1 VVVASVEGGSLLL
14 LPGELILFSLQF
26 TAEKTKCHCNGAAG
40 MNINWGLLRE
50 EERKKL
56 GGAAASLGL
65 GLTLFFCKCLFYF
78 FVGFW

>member
-56 GGAAASLGL
+56 GGGRRLVWDSASPS
-65 GLTLFFCKCLFYF
+65 F
-78 FVGFW
+78 FVNVFFIFL